1 MTTVFANRTF
11 RSLFLAQVVALIG
24 TGMLTV
30 ALGLLAYDLAGDRA
44 GAVLGTALAIK
55 MIAYVVIAP
64 VAAAFLQHIPRRG
77 LLVSLDVIRAA
88 VALLLPFVT
97 DVWQIYVLIFLLQSA
112 SAAFTP
118 TFQAVIP
125 DVLPEE
131 REYTKALALSRLA
144 YDLEAVLSPLF
155 AAALLT
161 LVSFNNLF
169 LGTVF
174 GFLASAAMILSVSL
188 STPDAQDSD
197 ESALRRALRGS
208 RIYFATPRLRGLL
221 AVDMVVAMAGALVL
235 VNTVVYV
242 QGTFGRSETDTALA
256 LASFGAGS
264 MVVAL
269 VIVRV
274 LDAISDRTVMLV
286 GSAVLALAA
295 ISAAW
300 LPNFAALLVVWAI
313 IGGGYSLAQT
323 PNGRLVRRSS
333 SEADRPSLFAAEFS
347 LSHACWLISYPLA
360 GWAGAALGLRPTS
373 VILGLLAGIA
383 LGVAFVVWPAHDPEV
398 VPHDHADLPADHPHL
413 REHAQSGWHAHQF
426 VIDDLHRRWP
436 QSI

>member
-11 RSLFLAQVVALIG
+11 RNLFLAQVVALIG

-197 ESALRRALRGS
+197 ESALRRTLRGS

-264 MVVAL
+264 MVAL

-413 REHAQSGWHAHQF
+413 REHTQSGWHAHQF